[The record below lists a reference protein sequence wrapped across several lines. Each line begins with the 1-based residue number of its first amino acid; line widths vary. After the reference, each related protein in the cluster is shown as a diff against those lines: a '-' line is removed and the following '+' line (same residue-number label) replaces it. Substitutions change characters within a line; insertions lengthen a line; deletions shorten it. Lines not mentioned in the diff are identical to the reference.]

1 MILEV
6 KSRRR
11 HNKPPPPQTSGQRL
25 EQIFRF
31 VSHPIGAVVDKH
43 FFPDKLFSKFYKSLI
58 FRAKSG
64 TLKKTVLCFFL

>member
-43 FFPDKLFSKFYKSLI
+43 FFPDKH
-58 FRAKSG
+58 
-64 TLKKTVLCFFL
+64 FFLNFINLSF